1 MSNAFHKISKN
12 IVDHIKYRTTVMTG
26 EITKVNN
33 DGTYN
38 IKIAQSGAAYPN
50 VETLDYNAFFSR
62 GEIVDI
68 AFEYGSRELPKI
80 MGTAKKIA
88 QEPKE
93 VEVDYSGEKA
103 GGRITETVTINSV
116 GNISDGYLAKQGLD
130 YNTAH
135 NAEVA
140 DVIFTT
146 EIPAGYLLGIGYVYC
161 KGTLDPEQW
170 PADWH
175 HTIYRTYLYFDT
187 SSIPVHATITDA
199 KLYIYKHDMSSS
211 ITDAFDVVIQN
222 GQPDYPS
229 DPLTKNDYNKNFY
242 SNNGGS
248 INSNSLLNDSYSNI
262 ILNSNGRAW
271 INKDGITKLC
281 LRSSREIAGISWNV
295 NEEEYVNILGIY
307 SSEQGEGYR
316 PYLTITYEY

>member
-1 MSNAFHKISKN
+1 MSDFVNNIIKN
-12 IVDHIKYRTTVMTG
+12 SVNQIKYRQTIVNG
-26 EITKVNN
+26 EITSINS
-33 DGTYN
+33 DGTYDV
-38 IKIAQSGAAYPN
+38 KIAQASSAFPN
-50 VETLDYNAFFSR
+50 IESVLYGEEFTV

-68 AFEYGSRELPKI
+68 AYEYGNKEAPKI
-80 MGTAKKIA
+80 IGHAKKIA
-88 QEPKE
+88 QEPVA

-103 GGRITETVTINSV
+103 GGGITETVTINSV

-135 NAEVA
+135 NAEIA

-248 INSNSLLNDSYSNI
+248 INSNLLLNDSYSNI

-295 NEEEYVNILGIY
+295 NEEEYTNILGIY